1 MHAPHLRL
9 ILFMSYDVS
18 LEIIYACASLRLKTQ
33 ANSVPTILLLQARF
47 CRVSV
52 NLVLNI
58 HKYRRELKLHQDTE
72 LWTPYR
78 SYPHWNLWIF
88 NIKLRLTRYVRYRE
102 RSAWMWHFIPLTC
115 RGWLILPT
123 TKYESLFGSQVALN
137 WDSHLPVSLKCL

>member
-72 LWTPYR
+72 L
-78 SYPHWNLWIF
+78 
-88 NIKLRLTRYVRYRE
+88 
-102 RSAWMWHFIPLTC
+102 
-115 RGWLILPT
+115 
-123 TKYESLFGSQVALN
+123 
-137 WDSHLPVSLKCL
+137 